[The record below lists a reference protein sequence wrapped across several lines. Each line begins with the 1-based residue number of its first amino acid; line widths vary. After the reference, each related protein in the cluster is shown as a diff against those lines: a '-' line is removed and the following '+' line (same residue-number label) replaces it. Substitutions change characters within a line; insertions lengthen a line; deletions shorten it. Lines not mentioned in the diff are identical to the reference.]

1 LSQTQKITA
10 CLWFDGNAE
19 DAITFYTSVF
29 KNSKVLTVTRSGDAG
44 PGPKGSVLVATFQ
57 LEGQE
62 FMALNGGPQY
72 KFTPAISL
80 YVDCETQQE
89 VDELWKRLLQGGQE
103 VQCGWLTDKFGMS
116 WQIIPRILLEMLNDK
131 DPEKAKR
138 VMQAMMQMVKIDVAA
153 LQRAYAGR

>member
-1 LSQTQKITA
+1 MSQTQKITA